1 MRNAAHRANVR
12 KLIIMAVLVLLAA
25 AAYMLVEAN
34 FGSEKLFLY
43 AMKIRTPKLI
53 AMLITAFAIAA
64 PRSFFSRS
72 STTRLSHPA
81 FWA

>member
-25 AAYMLVEAN
+25 AAYMLVEVN

-53 AMLITAFAIAA
+53 AMLITCLLYTSIRRRPFRRA
-64 PRSFFSRS
+64 
-72 STTRLSHPA
+72 
-81 FWA
+81 